1 MSAADR
7 IASWTFARS
16 IFGCDNRLREAVIT
30 SIETRKEPTL
40 SSSRSSWPS
49 RSARWSVP
57 S

>member
-40 SSSRSSWPS
+40 SSSRSS
-49 RSARWSVP
+49 
-57 S
+57 